1 MCQAR
6 VAELLKGMDGVGEV
20 KVDWQASKAV
30 VTMKPGAKFD
40 ETKAHELID
49 RDYKLVEC
57 VEVTN

>member
-1 MCQAR
+1 
-6 VAELLKGMDGVGEV
+6 MDGVGEV
-20 KVDWQASKAV
+20 EVDWQASKAA